1 MVLTLFKNKLHVV
14 ISYIKPLGKL
24 ISGKCKK
31 VAEFFY
37 ISNTDLECQFLNY
50 EAVIEALQ
58 EYRYNFEHEP
68 GHRNM
73 DKHVQ
78 NYNDKLTN
86 LQNEI
91 NDYLNSLKM

>member
-1 MVLTLFKNKLHVV
+1 MNRYISKLRIFWRNEFKKL
-14 ISYIKPLGKL
+14 
-24 ISGKCKK
+24 
-31 VAEFFY
+31 AEFFY
-37 ISNTDLECQFLNY
+37 IVNTDLECRFLNY

-78 NYNDKLTN
+78 NYNEKLTN

>member
-1 MVLTLFKNKLHVV
+1 MDFLYHIKQQCKCFQKLFNKQL
-14 ISYIKPLGKL
+14 KKL
-24 ISGKCKK
+24 
-31 VAEFFY
+31 AEFFY
-37 ISNTDLECQFLNY
+37 ISYTDLECQFLNY

-58 EYRYNFEHEP
+58 RYRYDFEHEP

-78 NYNDKLTN
+78 NYNDQLTN